1 MTLATELSTDPLV
14 RGYAGM
20 TDVEAAADLN
30 TTYRTRYRELTTRDM
45 LRWGFAREGL
55 AKLRDAADK
64 AGAYTAITDINRAKA
79 IASYSIM
86 TAGIEGS
93 LDVGDPEIDAMLDL
107 LVATGIFVA
116 QDKTDLLARAT
127 ESISRTQELG
137 LPMVL
142 HGDVTVARAV

>member
-30 TTYRTRYRELTTRDM
+30 TVYRTRYRALTTRDM

-55 AKLRDAADK
+55 SKLRDAADK
-64 AGAYTAITDINRAKA
+64 AGAYTAITDIDRAKA
-79 IASYSIM
+79 IAAYSIT

-93 LDVGDPEIDAMLDL
+93 IDVGDPEIDAMLDF

-116 QDKTDLLARAT
+116 QDKTDLLTRAS
-127 ESISRTQELG
+127 ESISRATELG
-137 LPMVL
+137 LTKVRE
-142 HGDVTVARAV
+142 GTVGRAR

>member
-1 MTLATELSTDPLV
+1 MTIATELSTDPRV

-30 TTYRTRYRELTTRDM
+30 TVYRTRYRELTTRDM

-64 AGAYTAITDINRAKA
+64 AGAYTAITDVNRAKA
-79 IASYSIM
+79 IAAYSIT

-93 LDVGDPEIDAMLDL
+93 IDVGDPEIDAMLDL

-116 QDKTDLLARAT
+116 QDKTDLLARAM
-127 ESISRTQELG
+127 ESISRATELG
-137 LPMVL
+137 LGEIHVGHIEM
-142 HGDVTVARAV
+142 ARA

>member
-30 TTYRTRYRELTTRDM
+30 TTYRTRYRALTTRDM

-55 AKLRDAADK
+55 SKLRDAADK
-64 AGAYTAITDINRAKA
+64 AGAYTAITDVNRAKA

-116 QDKTDLLARAT
+116 QDKADLLARAT
-127 ESISRTQELG
+127 ESISRATELG
-137 LPMVL
+137 LGEIHVGHIEM
-142 HGDVTVARAV
+142 ARA